1 MRASAA
7 HSTDTRIPHQPALR
21 PKKSHEPTYTGSG
34 ELKMEMVDISD
45 FSGLGVTEG
54 RLIGS
59 ISAAN
64 FMMIPVARPCPSNK
78 DSELRS

>member
-1 MRASAA
+1 
-7 HSTDTRIPHQPALR
+7 
-21 PKKSHEPTYTGSG
+21 
-34 ELKMEMVDISD
+34 MEMVDISD
-45 FSGLGVTEG
+45 FSGLGVTAG